1 MQACA
6 LILTIVLLEARSQYF
21 GGCISAV
28 IEFDEDSFTQNFIRP
43 LISISLGTA
52 FGCNVYSELRLGT
65 FRYQTMKLAVR

>member
-28 IEFDEDSFTQNFIRP
+28 IEFDEDSFTQNFNRP

-52 FGCNVYSELRLGT
+52 FGCYVSELRLGIT
-65 FRYQTMKLAVR
+65 FRYQTMKSAVR